1 MEDPSKTTDFVTSS
15 VSMSSDIPDLRRIQS
30 DPDVPDDIEDDPMLH
45 FNDLNW
51 DFRDNSSTLSISTD
65 GVESQRW
72 STISGRTGTVTEAK
86 TDSRVSTWHVHDPKA
101 YFSSKDQIQLR
112 VLLLSYFFPFGL
124 PRSFS
129 SGIHLTPRSAQL
141 SQIRTTQQCPLTPS
155 ECIHQFIFGENSC

>member
-45 FNDLNW
+45 FNDPNW

-72 STISGRTGTVTEAK
+72 TTISGRTGTDTAK
-86 TDSRVSTWHVHDPKA
+86 TESRVSTWHVHDPNPVA
-101 YFSSKDQIQLR
+101 CPILAIFCPHLVYPCRFRQG
-112 VLLLSYFFPFGL
+112 FTL
-124 PRSFS
+124 P
-129 SGIHLTPRSAQL
+129 
-141 SQIRTTQQCPLTPS
+141 
-155 ECIHQFIFGENSC
+155 